1 MTSIDMETILT
12 IIYVHVDDWY
22 QESGQKMLQGK
33 VGRKPEFTDSEVITL
48 MIAEDYIS
56 YPAETQYL
64 GYIRANHGD
73 LFPKLLDQSQ
83 FNRRARG
90 LRHLVEVMR
99 CEWLVELG
107 IGENTTYLLDTK
119 PIPVIGYKRSN
130 KTRSDF
136 RDSADYGYCS
146 SRKLN
151 YFGYKLS

>member
-12 IIYVHVDDWY
+12 IIFVRVDDWY
-22 QESGQKMLQGK
+22 QETGQKMLQGK

-48 MIAEDYIS
+48 MIAEDYIP

-99 CEWLVELG
+99 CE
-107 IGENTTYLLDTK
+107 
-119 PIPVIGYKRSN
+119 
-130 KTRSDF
+130 
-136 RDSADYGYCS
+136 
-146 SRKLN
+146 
-151 YFGYKLS
+151 